1 MLPTESPGYIHVL
14 QQAKAI
20 RPPNWSQALTTLAL
34 GMVIYLSSLVI
45 YRIYLSP
52 VAAFPGHFLARTT
65 HWYEFYH
72 TYVRT
77 GMYYQKVAE
86 SHARHG
92 KLDPRQTIVDGTD
105 AAR

>member
-1 MLPTESPGYIHVL
+1 MLPTEFPGYIHVL

-45 YRIYLSP
+45 YRIYLSL
-52 VAAFPGHFLARTT
+52 VAASPGHFLARTT
-65 HWYEFYH
+65 YWYH

-77 GMYYQKVAE
+77 SMYYQKVAE
-86 SHARHG
+86 SHARHD
-92 KLDPRQTIVDGTD
+92 KPDPRQTIVDGTD
-105 AAR
+105 AAH